1 MTSTKRWSSALAI
14 ALLLAACSS
23 SAKKSEPTT
32 ATTTTIAAASKIVV
46 TSSAF
51 ADNARIPDQYTCAGA
66 GEIPP
71 LQWSGAASDKVALI
85 VDDPDAPVSGGF
97 LHWAVLDLPAA
108 GSVPPV
114 PAGAT
119 QLPNGAGQPKWTG
132 PCPPA
137 GKVHHYHFTI
147 HELDGSERTVADVK
161 ASQLPSGELIG
172 TYSR

>member
-23 SAKKSEPTT
+23 SSKRASTPTT
-32 ATTTTIAAASKIVV
+32 TPSASKIVV

-51 ADNARIPDQYTCAGA
+51 ADNARIPDLYTCAGA
-66 GEIPP
+66 NEIPP
-71 LQWSGAASDKVALI
+71 LSWTGTDPGKKVALI
-85 VDDPDAPVSGGF
+85 VDDPDAPAPGGF
-97 LHWAVLDLPAA
+97 LHWAVLDLPAQ

-147 HELDGSERTVADVK
+147 HELVGNEKTVGDVK
-161 ASQLPSGELIG
+161 ASKLPAGTLIG
-172 TYSR
+172 TYSRSG

>member
-1 MTSTKRWSSALAI
+1 MTSTKRSSSALAL
-14 ALLLAACSS
+14 ALLLAACGSS
-23 SAKKSEPTT
+23 SKRSHGTSSP
-32 ATTTTIAAASKIVV
+32 TTIAASTIVV

-66 GEIPP
+66 SQIPP
-71 LQWSGAASDKVALI
+71 LSWTGADPSNKVALI

-97 LHWAVLDLPAA
+97 LHWAVVGLPAP

-114 PAGAT
+114 PAGAQ
-119 QLPNGAGQPKWTG
+119 QLPNGAGQPQWTA
-132 PCPPA
+132 PCPPP

-147 HELDGSERTVADVK
+147 HELGGREKTVADIK
-161 ASQLPSGELIG
+161 ASKLPSGTLIG